1 MIVTAAKGLKVPM
14 EFKPRDYVTDDAV
27 FKVEDS
33 AYYARRISDGDLV
46 EAAQSEWQA
55 QVDKQDEQEAAQIKA
70 AEAQDAT
77 TKKKAA
83 KTSAE

>member
-1 MIVTAAKGLKVPM
+1 MILTAAKGLKVPM
-14 EFKPRDYVTDDAV
+14 EFKPRDYITDDAV
-27 FKVEDS
+27 FKVDDS

-46 EAAQSEWQA
+46 EAAQSEWQE

-70 AEAQDAT
+70 AET